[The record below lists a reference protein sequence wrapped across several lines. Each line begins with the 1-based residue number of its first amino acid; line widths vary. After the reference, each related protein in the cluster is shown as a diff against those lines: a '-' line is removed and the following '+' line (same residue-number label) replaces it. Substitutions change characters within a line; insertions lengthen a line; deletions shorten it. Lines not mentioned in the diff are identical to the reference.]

1 MAAPVVTRTGHVIAG
16 ALVDTASE
24 RIEVINPA
32 TEQVIASVPAGTAAD
47 VDAAVSAATA
57 AFPAWSATPVAERAA
72 IVRRISEGLAARGA
86 EIAATITA
94 EMGSPITFARRVQAG
109 VPVYT
114 SAGIADLLEGG
125 YPFGEQIGNSLVV
138 REPVGVVGCITPW
151 TYPLHQIVAK
161 VVPALAAGNTVVVKP
176 SEMTPLSA
184 GLFMAVLQAA
194 GCTVVLKP
202 SEIAPLVAG
211 IFLDVLASAGVPA
224 GVVNLVHGVGPV
236 VGEAIAGHPGVDMVS
251 FTGSTRAGRRV
262 SVVAAETVK
271 RVALELGGKSA
282 NVILDDADLD
292 KAVKLGVANTYING
306 GQTCTAWTRMLV
318 PVARQD
324 EIVDLV
330 LAATAKYGVGDPTD
344 EATRIGPMAS
354 SAQRSRVLGYIEKG
368 VADGATMVTGGTEP
382 VEGLGY
388 YVRPTVF
395 ANVRQDMTI
404 AQDEIFGPVLS
415 ILPYTDEDEAVA
427 IANSTI
433 YGLAG
438 AVFSADTDH
447 AIAVARRLRTGQVDI
462 NGGQFNPVAPF
473 GGYRQSG
480 NGRELGRHGLEEFL
494 ETKSIQR

>member
-16 ALVDTASE
+16 ALVDTASD

-151 TYPLHQIVAK
+151 NYPLHQIVAK
-161 VVPALAAGNTVVVKP
+161 VVPAL
-176 SEMTPLSA
+176 
-184 GLFMAVLQAA
+184 AA

-368 VADGATMVTGGTEP
+368 VADGATMVTGGPDP

-404 AQDEIFGPVLS
+404 AQEEIFGPVLS

-480 NGRELGRHGLEEFL
+480 HGRELGRHGLEEFL